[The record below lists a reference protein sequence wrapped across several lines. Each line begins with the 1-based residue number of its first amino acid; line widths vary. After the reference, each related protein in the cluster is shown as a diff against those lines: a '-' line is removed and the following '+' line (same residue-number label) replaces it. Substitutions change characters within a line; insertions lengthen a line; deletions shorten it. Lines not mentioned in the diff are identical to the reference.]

1 MANSGDTS
9 YFHEFKEFCGSGKSG
24 ETGESCECEC
34 GDSRVDGDSDDSSE
48 YGDFVEHGETGDSAY
63 SDNFC

>member
-34 GDSRVDGDSDDSSE
+34 GDSRADGDSDD
-48 YGDFVEHGETGDSAY
+48 
-63 SDNFC
+63 

>member
-1 MANSGDTS
+1 MWFGWTWRFFVDMANSGDTS

-34 GDSRVDGDSDDSSE
+34 GDSRADGDSDD
-48 YGDFVEHGETGDSAY
+48 
-63 SDNFC
+63 